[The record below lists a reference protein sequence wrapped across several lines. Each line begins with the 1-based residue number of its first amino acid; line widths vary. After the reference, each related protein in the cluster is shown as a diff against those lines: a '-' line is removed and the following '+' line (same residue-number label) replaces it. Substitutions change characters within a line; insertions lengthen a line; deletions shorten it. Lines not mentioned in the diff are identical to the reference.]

1 MSFELTTD
9 KLNEF
14 KRAIEEGEIKGLA
27 AMLLDLHPADIADII
42 EQLDSTD
49 AALLL
54 KEFED
59 PMIADILIEL
69 EEDIRG
75 ELLENYSGK
84 EIAEDFV
91 ENLDSDDAADLIG
104 ELPEEKKREVLDNL
118 EDVETAKQL
127 ASLLTHAE
135 DTAGALMATELVKV
149 NENWTVRHCVREMRK
164 QAEEIEEVHAVYV
177 IDDHEVLLGTLS
189 LKKLLTTSTKTP
201 VKEVYNQK
209 VTSVKSTT
217 PAEDVANLM
226 ERYDMVVVPVVD
238 EMGRLLGRI
247 TIDDVVDVIKEE
259 AERDYQ
265 LASGITDDVDSGS
278 NLFQVTKARL
288 PWLVIGLVGGLI
300 SASVISTQ
308 ESRLADLP
316 KLAFFIPLIAAM
328 GGNVGVQSSAIVVQ
342 ALANKNISSTL
353 FQRLVKEVSVGL
365 VNGLI
370 CSILLFSV
378 TAFTGLE
385 YQLAITISLSLFMVI
400 MFASLFGTSIPLI
413 LDKWNIDP
421 AVATGPFITT
431 ANDVFGLFIYFS
443 IGKIVFGF

>member
-1 MSFELTTD
+1 MSFELTSD
-9 KLNEF
+9 KISEF
-14 KRAIEEGEIKGLA
+14 KNALEQGEVKGLG
-27 AMLLDLHPADIADII
+27 LILKDLHPADIADVI
-42 EQLDSTD
+42 ERVDHED
-49 AALLL
+49 AYLLL
-54 KEFED
+54 QEFEAA
-59 PMIADILIEL
+59 MVADILVEL
-69 EEDIRG
+69 EEDVRIQI
-75 ELLENYSGK
+75 LKSYTGK
-84 EIAEDFV
+84 EIAEELV

-104 ELPEEKKREVLDNL
+104 ELPEAKKREVLSNL

-127 ASLLTHAE
+127 ADLLTHAE
-135 DTAGALMATELVKV
+135 NTAGALMATELVKV
-149 NENWTVRHCVREMRK
+149 NENWTVRHCVKEMRR

-177 IDDHEVLLGTLS
+177 VDDNEVLLGRLS

-201 VKEVYNQK
+201 VKEVFTPK
-209 VTSVKSTT
+209 VTQVTSTT

-238 EMGRLLGRI
+238 DMGRLLGRI

-265 LASGITDDVDSGS
+265 LASGITDDVDLGS
-278 NLFQVTKARL
+278 NLIQVTKARL
-288 PWLVIGLVGGLI
+288 PWLLIGLMGGLI

-308 ESRLADLP
+308 EARLADLP

-342 ALANKNISSTL
+342 ALANKNLGITV
-353 FQRLVKEVSVGL
+353 FQRLLKEVSVGL

-370 CSILLFSV
+370 CSIILYSI
-378 TAFTGLE
+378 TAFAGVE
-385 YQLAITISLSLFMVI
+385 YTLATTISLSLFLVI
-400 MFASLFGTSIPLI
+400 MFASLFGTSVPLL

-443 IGKIVFGF
+443 IGKLIFGF

>member
-1 MSFELTTD
+1 MSFKLTTD

-370 CSILLFSV
+370 CSILLFAV

-431 ANDVFGLFIYFS
+431 ANDVFGLFIYFY
-443 IGKIVFGF
+443 IGKIIFGF